1 MKIKLGEIWSW
12 PVLGDFNYGVK
23 ITPRVLGEIV
33 VGVRPY
39 RKGEIRLGQSKN
51 LSKAMKFYFL
61 VYILAYFLNFGRGEN
76 VDMNRF
82 HLKMIWIIKIK
93 NSLIRKWRNKKSAIH
108 FYA

>member
-1 MKIKLGEIWSW
+1 MKLGEIWSW
-12 PVLGDFNYGVK
+12 SVLGDFNYGVK

-61 VYILAYFLNFGRGEN
+61 VYIFDLLFEF
-76 VDMNRF
+76 
-82 HLKMIWIIKIK
+82 WT
-93 NSLIRKWRNKKSAIH
+93 W
-108 FYA
+108 